1 MKKKVLAMIL
11 TLGMAVSLAACG
23 SSGGSSAASS
33 AASKAAEAA
42 SSAASEAA
50 EAASGAAS
58 KAAEAASSAASE
70 AAEAASSA
78 ASEAEEAAPAASG
91 DGTIVFSTKTI
102 TNNEFQRI
110 MVEECQKA
118 VEAAGYTFE
127 LTLSG
132 DELAVAKQVEQV
144 ENAINR
150 KVDGLIIAPM
160 DGSSLIPALQK
171 AKDAGIPVIIIDASI
186 DEGNEDLFLSHV
198 GSNNYAIGYEAAKQ
212 MVDKIGEGKV
222 CTVRGAAGAMGGEL
236 RAAGFEAGIEELGGG
251 KVQLVNQQNG
261 NWLSDVAMQVT
272 ENMLASDPDMAGIF
286 LCSDGMLS
294 GVISAVQNRGLNPA
308 DLCIISVD
316 GNISALDAIKSGEL
330 YGCVAQYPGKEG
342 QISGEIMTQLLSGEI
357 TEEEVEKE
365 TDPGYFF
372 MSPDNIEESESVAY

>member
-1 MKKKVLAMIL
+1 MGMKKKILAMIL

-23 SSGGSSAASS
+23 SSGSTGSSAASS
-33 AASKAAEAA
+33 AAEEAASAASEAVSEAAA
-42 SSAASEAA
+42 SSAASSAA
-50 EAASGAAS
+50 EET
-58 KAAEAASSAASE
+58 AEAPAEDAGEE
-70 AAEAASSA
+70 A
-78 ASEAEEAAPAASG
+78 AAPAASG
-91 DGTIVFSTKTI
+91 SGTIVFSTKTI

-236 RAAGFEAGIEELGGG
+236 RAAGFEAGIKELGGG

-316 GNISALDAIKSGEL
+316 GNISALDAIKKGDL

-357 TEEEVEKE
+357 KEEEVEKE

>member
-1 MKKKVLAMIL
+1 MKKVLAVLL
-11 TLGMAVSLAACG
+11 TLCMVISLGVAVVPAD
-23 SSGGSSAASS
+23 
-33 AASKAAEAA
+33 AEA
-42 SSAASEAA
+42 
-50 EAASGAAS
+50 
-58 KAAEAASSAASE
+58 K
-70 AAEAASSA
+70 
-78 ASEAEEAAPAASG
+78 
-91 DGTIVFSTKTI
+91 GTIVFSTKTI
-102 TNNEFQRI
+102 INNEFQRI

-118 VEAAGYTFE
+118 VEAAGFTFE

-150 KVDGLIIAPM
+150 NVDGLIIAPM

-171 AKDAGIPVIIIDASI
+171 AKEAGIPVIIIDASI

-212 MVDKIGEGKV
+212 MVEKIGEGKV

-236 RAAGFEAGIEELGGG
+236 RAAGFEAGIKELGGG
-251 KVQLVNQQNG
+251 KVELVNQQNG

-294 GVISAVQNRGLNPA
+294 GVLSAVQNRGLVPA
-308 DLCIISVD
+308 DLCIIPSTATSPHLTRSRQA
-316 GNISALDAIKSGEL
+316 ICSAA
-330 YGCVAQYPGKEG
+330 
-342 QISGEIMTQLLSGEI
+342 
-357 TEEEVEKE
+357 
-365 TDPGYFF
+365 
-372 MSPDNIEESESVAY
+372 SPSIPARKARSPVRS

>member
-1 MKKKVLAMIL
+1 MKKKILAMIL

-23 SSGGSSAASS
+23 SSGSTGSSAASS
-33 AASKAAEAA
+33 AAEEAASAASEAVSEAAA
-42 SSAASEAA
+42 SSAASSAA
-50 EAASGAAS
+50 EET
-58 KAAEAASSAASE
+58 AEAPAEDAGEE
-70 AAEAASSA
+70 A
-78 ASEAEEAAPAASG
+78 AAPAASG
-91 DGTIVFSTKTI
+91 SGTIVFSTKTI

-236 RAAGFEAGIEELGGG
+236 RAAGFEAGIKELGGG

-316 GNISALDAIKSGEL
+316 GNISALDAIKKGDL

-357 TEEEVEKE
+357 KEEEVEKE